1 VRSIIL
7 RAMAVLAP
15 LSLLALLS
23 PTAPA
28 AETVPMRRAPAPAG
42 IEWAPIPVANPARL
56 RAVEGGIYDLLED
69 TQVDATGDFATTFR
83 RQATKVVDRQGLE
96 AAAQSKITVD
106 PAIQRLIVHRVALWR
121 DGRMIDQTATAA
133 IDLLRREN
141 ELDNGVITGERTAL
155 VRLEDVRVGD
165 VVDIAWSW
173 QDIGG
178 AWRGNFFDTADL
190 GWSVPTGLTRYRL
203 TMPAGRPLVARSFEN
218 PPPPTVRRVGDT
230 VIREWRVLDPDPV
243 ADSTGSPK
251 WWSPWARVSLAT
263 MADWRTI
270 DAWSQPFYAQD
281 LSLPADFAARVDAIA
296 TASPDPKRRA
306 IAALRLVQ
314 DSIRYTSLS
323 IGAGSFVPHPP
334 ATTVRN
340 GFGDCKDKTLL
351 LVAVL
356 RHLGLSAWPALTDT
370 EQGPA
375 LDRILPAANAFD
387 HVITLA
393 TIAGRNYW
401 LDATMDH
408 QGGSLDTLAPLT
420 YGFALPL
427 RPGQDRL
434 VAIPN
439 PVPAAPTMATTERYT
454 LDGSGMTIDIHTIYT
469 VDEADIERAKLAKD
483 GLAKTESNELDSYR
497 NFYPGLQSSGSV
509 GVADD
514 RDANRLIVH
523 QRFLLPATADDYART
538 TRSLEIQAD
547 TIRGLYTRPGG
558 PTRAAPVAMTFSINR
573 THRMIIDVAGFRP
586 SLSGLESS
594 HGPGFDFDAS
604 SHHDGDKLVVDFALV
619 GKAPIIAGSEAPAI
633 ARQIDTVQQNT
644 DWLID
649 TVERPATAEQTQ
661 GAIGFAG
668 LTAVLGF
675 LGGWLARS
683 RRRPRRKPGPWEVA
697 AGR

>member
-1 VRSIIL
+1 
-7 RAMAVLAP
+7 MAVLAP
-15 LSLLALLS
+15 LGLLVLLS

-28 AETVPMRRAPAPAG
+28 AETVPMHRAPAPPG
-42 IEWAPIPVANPARL
+42 IEWAPIPAANPARL

-96 AAAQSKITVD
+96 DAAQSKIPFD
-106 PAIQRLIVHRVALWR
+106 PAIQRLIIHRVALWR

-141 ELDNGVITGERTAL
+141 DLDSGIITGERTAL
-155 VRLEDVRVGD
+155 VRLDDVRVGD

-173 QDIGG
+173 QDISG
-178 AWRGNFFDTADL
+178 AWRGNFFDTASL

-203 TMPAGRPLVARSFEN
+203 TMPASRPLVARSFEH
-218 PPPPTVRRVGDT
+218 PPAPTVRRIGNMV
-230 VIREWRVLDPDPV
+230 VREWRVLDPDPV
-243 ADSTGSPK
+243 SDATGSPK
-251 WWSPWARVSLAT
+251 WWSPWAQVSLAT

-281 LSLPADFAARVDAIA
+281 MSLPADFAARVDAIA
-296 TASPDPKRRA
+296 AGSPDPKRRA
-306 IAALRLVQ
+306 IGALRLVQ

-334 ATTVRN
+334 AATVRN
-340 GFGDCKDKTLL
+340 GYGDCKDKTLL

-356 RHLGLSAWPALTDT
+356 RRLGIAAWPALTDAD
-370 EQGPA
+370 QGPA
-375 LDRILPAANAFD
+375 LDRILPAADAFD

-393 TIAGRNYW
+393 TIAGRDYW

-408 QGGSLDTLAPLT
+408 QGGQLDTLAPLS

-439 PVPAAPTMATTERYT
+439 PVPAAPTMATTEHYT
-454 LDGSGMTIDIHTIYT
+454 LDADGMTIDLHTVYT
-469 VDEADIERAKLAKD
+469 VDEADIERARLAKD
-483 GLAKTESNELDSYR
+483 GLAKTESDELDSYR
-497 NFYPGLQSSGSV
+497 SFYPGLQSSGSV

-514 RDANRLIVH
+514 RDANRLVVH
-523 QRFLLPATADDYART
+523 QRFTLPASADDYART

-547 TIRGLYTRPGG
+547 TLRGLYTRPSG
-558 PTRAAPVAMTFSINR
+558 PARAAPVAMTYSINR
-573 THRMIIDVAGFRP
+573 THRMIIDIAGFRP
-586 SLSGLESS
+586 SLSGMASS

-604 SHHDGDKLVVDFALV
+604 SHHDGDRLIVDFSLV
-619 GKAPIIAGSEAPAI
+619 GKAPIVAGKDAPAV
-633 ARQIDTVQQNT
+633 ARQIDTLQQNT

-661 GAIGFAG
+661 GAIGFAS

-683 RRRPRRKPGPWEVA
+683 RRRPRRKAGPSDVA